1 LDEWLEETISKYA
14 QEPNDTFARIK
25 QAEFA
30 SFKLQTKLE
39 GDYSAG
45 VAPFENSRSHRTRAR
60 QLQAQTMEKDFTTA
74 RSAGQLGCPFAP
86 VGGSRTSLHLDQQ
99 SKPSKRLSFNDP
111 IRPIVGFSPA
121 ISLVEVPACPIRYL
135 DQHSPEDIA
144 EYFEQ
149 HKHELPRSHE
159 VCVKRFQ
166 DNADSIRE
174 LDAKY
179 GNLVSMIQGLGQKHQ
194 PMLPDTP
201 PQDNGAA
208 EEDEEQLSNQKIKQW
223 AKSVSE
229 DHPEDGGNEHTS
241 RTNSNPASSIL
252 EDERIPHFD
261 RPLKEIRVGESPS
274 RPWGVPIPSKYL
286 ERKARSGPV
295 SSADPAP
302 RTKQCTKHATIAN
315 LQDQLDGVPLPQH
328 LAAAQVHRR
337 ALICQHNGQ
346 DMRKDAAE
354 PSARSIMQ
362 AAQTSSSNMEGELQ
376 CAGNRPFDQISTN
389 ANPPASPRSADPAS
403 RESHTLA
410 IPPSIQQH
418 GPNGVSIGPSGLQ
431 AKRRDIFNYGVAVIA
446 QSKHLEHHTLTNH
459 GTLIIGYG
467 EASAS
472 KLLKEVLGRSVG
484 G

>member
-1 LDEWLEETISKYA
+1 
-14 QEPNDTFARIK
+14 
-25 QAEFA
+25 
-30 SFKLQTKLE
+30 
-39 GDYSAG
+39 
-45 VAPFENSRSHRTRAR
+45 
-60 QLQAQTMEKDFTTA
+60 MEQDFTTP

-86 VGGSRTSLHLDQQ
+86 VGGPRSSSHLDQQ

-201 PQDNGAA
+201 AQDNGTA
-208 EEDEEQLSNQKIKQW
+208 EEDEEQLSNQKIEQW
-223 AKSVSE
+223 AKSISE
-229 DHPEDGGNEHTS
+229 EQREDLGSEHTL
-241 RTNSNPASSIL
+241 RTNSNPASPNH
-252 EDERIPHFD
+252 EDERAPHFD

-274 RPWGVPIPSKYL
+274 RPWGVPIPAKYL
-286 ERKARSGPV
+286 ERKARSSSV
-295 SSADPAP
+295 SSAYLAP
-302 RTKQCTKHATIAN
+302 GTKQCTKHAAVAN
-315 LQDQLDGVPLPQH
+315 LRAQLDGVPSEQY
-328 LAAAQVHRR
+328 LAEAQMHRR
-337 ALICQHNGQ
+337 TPAFQHNGQ
-346 DMRKDAAE
+346 DIRKNAAE
-354 PSARSIMQ
+354 TSARSIMQ
-362 AAQTSSSNMEGELQ
+362 TAQTSSSNMEAELQ
-376 CAGNRPFDQISTN
+376 CAGSRPFDQTSTHAN
-389 ANPPASPRSADPAS
+389 APASPRCPDPAS

-410 IPPSIQQH
+410 MPPSIQQH
-418 GPNGVSIGPSGLQ
+418 GHEGVPVAPPGLQ

-446 QSKHLEHHTLTNH
+446 QSKYLEHHTLTNH

-467 EASAS
+467 ETSAS
-472 KLLKEVLGRSVG
+472 KLLKMVLGRSVG